1 MITTEN
7 STAQD
12 ITESSSPDRS
22 VSPEMTLSKASD
34 IPPESKPREDKSSDN
49 SVTACGTPV
58 SSDKAAEKAD
68 SMSETETRRIDL
80 SKPMGKIPFIRLMQ
94 RLADVFD
101 YLMPDGRAEMY
112 WFALH
117 DLPEFYI
124 RERVLEALKYEK
136 KFPLPAELRGLR

>member
-7 STAQD
+7 YTGQSTA
-12 ITESSSPDRS
+12 ESSPERS
-22 VSPEMTLSKASD
+22 VSTEMVLSKASD

-49 SVTACGTPV
+49 SVTECAAPV

-68 SMSETETRRIDL
+68 SMSETEIRRIEL
-80 SKPMGKIPFIRLMQ
+80 SKPMEKIPFIKLIQ

-101 YLMPDGRAEMY
+101 YPMHDSRAEMY
-112 WFALH
+112 WYALH

-124 RERVLEALKYEK
+124 RGRALEALKGNK
-136 KFPLPAELRGLR
+136 KFPLPSELRGYR